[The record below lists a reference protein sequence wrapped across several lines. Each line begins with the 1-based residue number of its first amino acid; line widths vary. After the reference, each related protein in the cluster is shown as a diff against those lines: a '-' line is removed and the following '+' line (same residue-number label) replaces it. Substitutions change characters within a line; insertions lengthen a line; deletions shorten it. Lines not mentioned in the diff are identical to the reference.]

1 MYCTPRFAS
10 VHYDNLDHAGCAEV
24 VEFLAELSRVTR
36 DTREYKVKPLLQA
49 ACFNM
54 FTQYMCSTR
63 FAYDN
68 AVCAEVIRTFD
79 DIFWEINQ
87 GYAIDFMP
95 WLSPVYKGHMRL
107 IRAWSQI
114 VRQFILSHIM
124 DRHRLAIDTSEE
136 PRDFTDALLIHL
148 QEDPNL
154 TWEQVIFVLE
164 DFLGGHS
171 AVGNLSMLVLA
182 AVVRHPEVA
191 KNIQKEV
198 DAATGGSRN
207 VSLFDKPVMPYTEA
221 TILEVLRTSSSP
233 IVPHVATQDTT
244 IGGIYIYIHTDSYIN
259 PSVHLLCLRKL
270 VTCKLFVIFTLLAA
284 FRKKWGHSLV
294 LSCQHAYTYASNRPE
309 L

>member
-1 MYCTPRFAS
+1 
-10 VHYDNLDHAGCAEV
+10 VHYDNLDHVGCAEV
-24 VEFLAELSRVTR
+24 VEFLAELSRATKEAQ
-36 DTREYKVKPLLQA
+36 EYKVKPLIQA

-54 FTQYMCSTR
+54 FSQYMCSTR

-68 AVCAEVIRTFD
+68 AACAKVIRTFD

-87 GYAIDFMP
+87 GYAVDFMP

-107 IRAWSQI
+107 ICTWSQT
-114 VRQFILSHIM
+114 VRQFILSHIV
-124 DRHRLAIDTSEE
+124 DRQRLTLDISDE
-136 PRDFTDALLIHL
+136 PRDFTDALLMHL

-154 TWEQVIFVLE
+154 SWEHIIFELE

-171 AVGNLSMLVLA
+171 AVGNLTMLTLA

-191 KNIQKEV
+191 KSIQKEV

-207 VSLFDKPVMPYTEA
+207 VNLFDKPVMTYTEA

-244 IGGIYIYIHTDSYIN
+244 IAGIY
-259 PSVHLLCLRKL
+259 
-270 VTCKLFVIFTLLAA
+270 
-284 FRKKWGHSLV
+284 
-294 LSCQHAYTYASNRPE
+294 
-309 L
+309 